1 LQLDAFVFKLLVLSI
16 PGFIS
21 YTIYK
26 KIAIYRR
33 EIKSRFGFPEVF
45 LIIIN
50 SLICCIVY
58 DVIISLINNFF
69 QKAYIPTLSK
79 LLSLEMYNA
88 KELLFLSIIAIFIGF
103 LFSLIETHKI
113 INELAIKLKITQHY
127 GDNDVWTS
135 FCANKDTNWI
145 YIRDHKM
152 HLVYFGL
159 LMHYSDPGEVR
170 EMLISDVSVYSEDGK
185 FCYEIPKMYICRQA
199 DEITL
204 EVPQEGEGSEDE
216 KINDKDG

>member
-26 KIAIYRR
+26 KTAIYRR
-33 EIKSRFGFPEVF
+33 EIKSQFGFSEIF

-50 SLICCIVY
+50 SLICCIIY
-58 DVIISLINNFF
+58 DVIISIIN
-69 QKAYIPTLSK
+69 K
-79 LLSLEMYNA
+79 LLQKNYVATLAKLIKFEIYDT
-88 KELLFLSIIAIFIGF
+88 KELTFLCIIAIITGF
-103 LFSLIETHKI
+103 LFSYIETHKI
-113 INELAIKLKITQHY
+113 INKFAMRLRITQHY

-152 HLVYFGL
+152 HLVYYGL
-159 LMHYSDPGEVR
+159 LRDYSDPGEAR
-170 EMLISDVSVYSEDGK
+170 EIVISDVSVYSEDSE
-185 FCYEIPKMYICRQA
+185 FCYTIPRMYICRQS
-199 DEITL
+199 DDITL
-204 EVPQEGEGSEDE
+204 EVPQKTEGV
-216 KINDKDG
+216 

>member
-1 LQLDAFVFKLLVLSI
+1 VLSI

-33 EIKSRFGFPEVF
+33 ETKSQFGFSEIF

-58 DVIISLINNFF
+58 DVIILVINNLF
-69 QKAYIPTLSK
+69 QKEYIATLSK
-79 LLSLEMYNA
+79 LLNLEVYNVI
-88 KELLFLSIIAIFIGF
+88 ELIFLCIIAIIIGF
-103 LFSLIETHKI
+103 LFSCMETHKI
-113 INELAIKLKITQHY
+113 IYEISMRLRITQHY

-135 FCANKDTNWI
+135 FCANKNTNWI
-145 YIRDHKM
+145 YIRDHKI

-159 LMHYSDPGEVR
+159 LKHFSDPGEIR
-170 EMLISDVSVYSEDGK
+170 EMVLSDVSVYNEDGE
-185 FCYEIPKMYICRQA
+185 FCYVIPRMYICRQS
-199 DEITL
+199 DDITL
-204 EVPQEGEGSEDE
+204 EVPQDTEGVEDG
-216 KINDKDG
+216 KIHDKIF